1 MFSSPVAGG
10 AGTLVSSTAAGNP
23 RSAYNAATS
32 ATGRFVA
39 FEIAAGNLNF
49 AKRYGQIHVNL
60 HDAATGKTEAIDGPV
75 VKPGYSR
82 SAFNPSLSD
91 DGRELAFS
99 AVGVHGN
106 TVIWVRHADTKATGI
121 VTPRPQGAPPGDAY
135 GGCLSGDGRRLVFT
149 WVPRD
154 GSRSHVYRTNLTTG
168 EATLVDRADGA
179 NGAVANGPSSQPASS
194 TDGRFVAFSS
204 SARNLGAGSRGV
216 RVYVRD
222 IQTGAT
228 TTISNAA
235 DGSGFEP
242 AISAD
247 GARVAYTSARGGR
260 SRVVLFDGA
269 TGQTTAVTDGRGI
282 SFDPSLSGD
291 GTRIAFASNRRDLA
305 STRST
310 GARSVY
316 VRDVRTGR
324 TALISGGPAAK

>member
-1 MFSSPVAGG
+1 MNV
-10 AGTLVSSTAAGNP
+10 
-23 RSAYNAATS
+23 
-32 ATGRFVA
+32 
-39 FEIAAGNLNF
+39 
-49 AKRYGQIHVNL
+49 

-91 DGRELAFS
+91 DGQELAFS
-99 AVGVHGN
+99 AVGVDGN
-106 TVIWVRHADTKATGI
+106 TVIWVRHAGTKATDN

-135 GGCLSGDGRRLVFT
+135 GGRLSGDGRWLVFT

-154 GSRSHVYRTNLTTG
+154 GSASHVYLTNVATG
-168 EATLVDRADGA
+168 ATTLVDRA
-179 NGAVANGPSSQPASS
+179 NGSSSQPAVSA
-194 TDGRFVAFSS
+194 DGRFVAFSS
-204 SARNLGAGSRGV
+204 GV

-222 IQTGAT
+222 MQTGST

-247 GARVAYTSARGGR
+247 GVRVAYTSARGGH
-260 SRVVLFDGA
+260 SRVLLHDRT
-269 TGQTTAVTDGRGI
+269 TGKTTAVTGGAGI

-291 GTRIAFASNRRDLA
+291 GTRVAFASNRRDLA

-316 VRDVRTGR
+316 VRDLRTGR